1 MRDQA
6 MPDEPI
12 TVAVYQAGLAGA
24 SHAEKLD
31 RLADVIARG
40 PHADL
45 VVCPELFQS
54 GYRAGP
60 RLRVAAEAA
69 EEFAQGVAGIAV
81 AHDCAIAYGY
91 PEAEEGRLYNSARVI
106 ASDGR
111 AIANHR
117 KLRLPGEYENAWL
130 TCGDRLTEFTLRGW
144 RVAVLIC
151 YDIEFPEL
159 VRACTRRGAHLV
171 IAPTALSENWSVVSE
186 KIVPTRAF
194 ENGVFVAYAN
204 HAGRDGDFCY
214 LGGSCIIGPEGQDR
228 VRAGR
233 EEGLYA
239 ARLLPGDIAAAR
251 EKLKYLEDSQSLAR
265 FI

>member
-1 MRDQA
+1 
-6 MPDEPI
+6 MPGKPI

-24 SHAEKLD
+24 SFAEKLD
-31 RLADVIARG
+31 RLGQAIAHR
-40 PHADL
+40 PRLDL

-54 GYRAGP
+54 DYQAGL
-60 RLRVAAEAA
+60 RLPTLAEASA
-69 EEFAQGVAGIAV
+69 DFARGIADIAT
-81 AHDCAIAYGY
+81 AHGCAIAYGY

-106 ASDGR
+106 TGDGR
-111 AIANHR
+111 VAANHR
-117 KLRLPGEYENAWL
+117 KLRLPGVYENTWF
-130 TCGDRLTEFTLRGW
+130 TCGEGLTDFTLRGW

-159 VRACTRRGAHLV
+159 VRACARRGAHLV
-171 IAPTALSENWSVVSE
+171 IAPTALSDNWSIVSE

-214 LGGSCIIGPEGQDR
+214 LGGSCIIGPDGHDR
-228 VRAGR
+228 VRAGG
-233 EEGLYA
+233 EEGLHA
-239 ARLLPGDIAAAR
+239 AQLLPADIAAAR

-265 FI
+265 YA

>member
-1 MRDQA
+1 MGDQS
-6 MPDEPI
+6 MPEEPI
-12 TVAVYQAGLAGA
+12 TVAVYQADLAGA
-24 SHAEKLD
+24 AFAEKLD
-31 RLADVIARG
+31 RLGQVIARG
-40 PHADL
+40 PKADL

-54 GYRAGP
+54 DYRAGH
-60 RLRVAAEAA
+60 RLPVLAEAA
-69 EEFAQGVAGIAV
+69 SNFAAGVADIAA

-91 PEAEEGRLYNSARVI
+91 PEGEEGRLYNSARVI
-106 ASDGR
+106 ASNGQVL
-111 AIANHR
+111 ANHR
-117 KLRLPGEYENAWL
+117 KLRLPGEYENAWF
-130 TCGDRLTEFTLRGW
+130 TCGDQLTEFTLRGW

-159 VRACTRRGAHLV
+159 MRACTRRGAHLV

-214 LGGSCIIGPEGQDR
+214 LGGSCIIGPDGQEC

-233 EEGLYA
+233 EEGLHA

-265 FI
+265 FA

>member
-1 MRDQA
+1 MSDQA
-6 MPDEPI
+6 MPGEAI
-12 TVAVYQAGLAGA
+12 TVAVYQADLAGA
-24 SHAEKLD
+24 SPAEKLD
-31 RLADVIARG
+31 RLADVIAHG
-40 PHADL
+40 PHTDL

-54 GYRAGP
+54 DYRAGH
-60 RLRVAAEAA
+60 RLPALAEAA
-69 EEFAQGVAGIAV
+69 AEFARGVADIAT

-91 PEAEEGRLYNSARVI
+91 PEAAEGRLYNSARVI
-106 ASDGR
+106 AGDGQVV
-111 AIANHR
+111 ANHR
-117 KLRLPGEYENAWL
+117 KLRLPGDYENAWF
-130 TCGDRLTEFTLRGW
+130 TCGDHLTEFTLRGW

-214 LGGSCIIGPEGQDR
+214 LGGSCIIGPDGHDR

-233 EEGLYA
+233 EERLHA
-239 ARLLPGDIAAAR
+239 ARLLPADIVAAR
-251 EKLKYLEDSQSLAR
+251 EKLKYLADSQSLAR
-265 FI
+265 FA